1 MHMPKLL
8 PKRIK
13 TKGEDIHIRIWRW
26 MTVIRK
32 WEVGEDWEYELPDG
46 QRIVIPKGFIF
57 DGASI
62 PRLFWGILSPTGI
75 LLIPGLIHD
84 FGYRYDYIWAL
95 NKAGSAYRYPEK
107 AGKRYWDT
115 LFSQVGLAV
124 NGMPIFNKIAWIAVA
139 TMGGWAWESNRKRHL
154 PEVYPEKFIQPTQE
168 ADAAMERVELEKTL
182 IV

>member
-1 MHMPKLL
+1 MQMPKLL

-32 WEVGEDWEYELPDG
+32 WEVGEDWEFDLPDG

-62 PRLFWGILSPTGI
+62 PRLFWGILSPTGL

-95 NKAGSAYRYPEK
+95 DETDVAYRYQTQ
-107 AGKRYWDT
+107 AGKTYWDT
-115 LFSQVGLAV
+115 VFSEVGLQV
-124 NGMPIFNKIAWIAVA
+124 NGMPIFNWMAWITLV
-139 TMGGWAWESNRKRHL
+139 TMGRWAWESNRKRNE
-154 PEVYPEKFIQPTQE
+154 PEVYPEKFIPIAQKAVRANEPIDSTQ
-168 ADAAMERVELEKTL
+168 
-182 IV
+182 